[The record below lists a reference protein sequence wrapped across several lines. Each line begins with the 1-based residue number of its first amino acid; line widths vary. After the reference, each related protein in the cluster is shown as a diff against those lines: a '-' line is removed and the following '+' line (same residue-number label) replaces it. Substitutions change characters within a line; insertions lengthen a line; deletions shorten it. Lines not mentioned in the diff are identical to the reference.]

1 MGPASS
7 AISLETLSYRFGT
20 KVVLDQLN
28 LEIDRGECIA
38 VLGTSGSGKSTL
50 LRVIAGLLTPASGI
64 VRLMGVDQSRTAPHY
79 RDIAV
84 VSQSAGSYDHL
95 TVEENL
101 RLAERLPSSNKET
114 NLTPKQKENL
124 LEQLEVLSLFS
135 KKPPQLSGG
144 QSQRVAIARA
154 FLSGRSILLMDEP
167 MAHLHEGLR
176 DPIRSLIRKLQ
187 KSTGRTCIYI
197 THDSAEA
204 CQLADRI
211 AVLSEGIIQQFA
223 PPNEIYRNPANH
235 HVANLF
241 GRPPI
246 QWFDPQSLGW
256 DSPRNR
262 IGVRPN
268 DWKIL
273 EINNDTGSRI
283 QTERSAAE
291 IPADM
296 PIRLIGIVNEIQRVE
311 SDVWIEV
318 TASLSDRSYPG
329 EEILLRVVCHEASS
343 RNLPKVGQRI
353 TLATEYV
360 YHW

>member
-1 MGPASS
+1 MGPAAN
-7 AISLETLSYRFGT
+7 AISLESLSYRFGT
-20 KVVLDQLN
+20 KVVLDRLDLQVHP
-28 LEIDRGECIA
+28 GECIA
-38 VLGTSGSGKSTL
+38 VLGTSGCGKSTL

-64 VRLMGVDQSRTAPHY
+64 VRLMGIDQVRTAPHQ

-84 VSQSAGSYDHL
+84 VSQAAGSYDHL

-101 RLAERLPSSNKET
+101 RLAERLSSLNRAT
-114 NLTPKQKENL
+114 NLSSKQKEDL
-124 LEQLEVLSLFS
+124 LEQLEVLPLFG

-187 KSTGRTCIYI
+187 KTTGKTCIYI

-204 CQLADRI
+204 CQMADRI
-211 AVLSEGIIQQFA
+211 AVLSEGTIQQID
-223 PPNEIYRNPANH
+223 PPQEIYQNPANH

-256 DSPRNR
+256 GDPRNP

-273 EINNDTGSRI
+273 EINNDGNSSRG
-283 QTERSAAE
+283 TEYGTAEQSAE
-291 IPADM
+291 TPTRVM
-296 PIRLIGIVNEIQRVE
+296 GVVREIQRIE
-311 SDVWIEV
+311 SNVWIDV
-318 TASLSDRSYPG
+318 IMSPHAGSQLS
-329 EEILLRVVCHEASS
+329 EATTLRVVCSEDCT
-343 RNLPKVGQRI
+343 RDLPMVGQRI
-353 TLATEYV
+353 TLYPKHI
-360 YHW
+360 YGW

>member
-1 MGPASS
+1 MGPAAT
-7 AISLETLSYRFGT
+7 AISLDSLCYRFGT
-20 KVVLDQLN
+20 KVVLNRLN
-28 LEIDRGECIA
+28 LEVSPGECIA
-38 VLGTSGSGKSTL
+38 VLGTSGCGKSTL
-50 LRVIAGLLTPASGI
+50 LRVIAGLLPPASGI
-64 VRLMGVDQSRTAPHY
+64 VRLMGTDQVRTAPHQ

-84 VSQSAGSYDHL
+84 VSQAAGSYDHL

-101 RLAERLPSSNKET
+101 RLAERLPSLNQAT
-114 NLTPKQKENL
+114 NLHAKQKETL
-124 LEQLEVLSLFS
+124 LEQLEVLPLLG

-187 KSTGRTCIYI
+187 KSTGKTCIYI

-211 AVLSEGIIQQFA
+211 AVLAEGTIQQIDS
-223 PPNEIYRNPANH
+223 PPDIYRNPANH

-256 DSPRNR
+256 GDRRNP

-273 EINNDTGSRI
+273 EINNEGNSLRR
-283 QTERSAAE
+283 TEDLTSE
-291 IPADM
+291 HPADTSNR
-296 PIRLIGIVNEIQRVE
+296 IAGVVREIQKIE
-311 SDVWIEV
+311 SDLWIEV
-318 TASLSDRSYPG
+318 TMPSHAGSQRS
-329 EEILLRVVCHEASS
+329 EEITLRVVCSEDCT
-343 RNLPKVGQRI
+343 RNPPMVGHRI
-353 TLATEYV
+353 TLYPKHI
-360 YHW
+360 YGW